1 MSYTVQLLPAAVRAI
16 RKLPPEARTRV
27 AAAIELLGDDPRP
40 PAAKKLTGR
49 PEWRVRT
56 GDYRV
61 LYRIEDSI
69 LTIVIVHAG
78 HRREVYER

>member
-61 LYRIEDSI
+61 LYRIEDSV